1 MSDETANQLR
11 AWAAYGPIQ
20 NIFSETKP
28 LCDTLTQA
36 ADHIETLQA
45 QLADRDR
52 ALAEWAEVSQRNY
65 QRAIEAEERLAE
77 ARAGLEKLQSAA
89 GEVSRQGAVT
99 GPQWTRLNIALLFAR
114 ATLAKIGGGE

>member
-52 ALAEWAEVSQRNY
+52 ALAEWADVSQRNY
-65 QRAIEAEERLAE
+65 QRAKAAEERLAE
-77 ARAGLEKLQSAA
+77 ARAGL
-89 GEVSRQGAVT
+89 GEIIGHCQNSGRSMEIVAERIVD
-99 GPQWTRLNIALLFAR
+99 RVDECAR
-114 ATLAKIGGGE
+114 ATIAKIGGRE